1 MTDNSTWQKKHSNSL
16 SSFHISVTILNLAG
30 FLPAKIK
37 PRIWKQIQKS
47 VIEGNFQTK
56 FFFDFSGVLS
66 GHELL
71 SYSFL
76 GGQACEPRRSVRR
89 KHRYRSSMSLPRSS
103 SRRSSFKFS
112 SLKYM
117 LPGSQKKIK
126 EHDNSDNNSGTPD
139 SELDSG
145 ISINGHYDNI
155 DQLQRKNGLRCDY
168 DRIDEIKT
176 MTGTWR
182 TSFFSK
188 KTDLSILKMTGQFV
202 LSFKHIYTIV
212 NNAIRDYF
220 NFDLP
225 VALLVISN
233 WLTTIFR
240 GNDVKPNQ

>member
-16 SSFHISVTILNLAG
+16 SSFHIYVTILNLAG
-30 FLPAKIK
+30 LFARQNKTENLKTNSK
-37 PRIWKQIQKS
+37 VSQKF
-47 VIEGNFQTK
+47 IEGNFQTK

-188 KTDLSILKMTGQFV
+188 KTPGRICQFLKWLANLS
-202 LSFKHIYTIV
+202 
-212 NNAIRDYF
+212 
-220 NFDLP
+220 
-225 VALLVISN
+225 
-233 WLTTIFR
+233 
-240 GNDVKPNQ
+240 

>member
-1 MTDNSTWQKKHSNSL
+1 MRKVKSHDWQFYMTEKKPFQL
-16 SSFHISVTILNLAG
+16 SKFLFFACLLFAIFYLVLAD
-30 FLPAKIK
+30 
-37 PRIWKQIQKS
+37 
-47 VIEGNFQTK
+47 K
-56 FFFDFSGVLS
+56 FFFNFSGVLS

-176 MTGTWR
+176 MTGTY
-182 TSFFSK
+182 F
-188 KTDLSILKMTGQFV
+188 KTFGDICQSQNYWPICPKLQAHLHNCKQCNPPRFCT
-202 LSFKHIYTIV
+202 T
-212 NNAIRDYF
+212 
-220 NFDLP
+220 NF
-225 VALLVISN
+225 LLFICQ
-233 WLTTIFR
+233 WL
-240 GNDVKPNQ
+240 

>member
-37 PRIWKQIQKS
+37 PRICKQIQKS
-47 VIEGNFQTK
+47 EIIEGNFQTK

-188 KTDLSILKMTGQFV
+188 KTPGRICQSLKWLANLS
-202 LSFKHIYTIV
+202 
-212 NNAIRDYF
+212 
-220 NFDLP
+220 
-225 VALLVISN
+225 
-233 WLTTIFR
+233 
-240 GNDVKPNQ
+240 